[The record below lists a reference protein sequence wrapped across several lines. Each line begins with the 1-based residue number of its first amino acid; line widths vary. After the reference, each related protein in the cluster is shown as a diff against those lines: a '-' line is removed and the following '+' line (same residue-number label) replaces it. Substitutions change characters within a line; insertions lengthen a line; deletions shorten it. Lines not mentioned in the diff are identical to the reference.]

1 MNWLRRVHRRSQLE
15 QSGARPPRTFSLRSS
30 QRGQAIVEAAGA
42 VAFLLLLVIGIV
54 DFAPAVV
61 RSAQLTQAVRDGAA
75 FARTAPTS
83 TFQIRKRVVNSA
95 PGVYGTKTDAQITA
109 MTSTEI
115 GITCTVGLST
125 TAVACS
131 SAVVGDSITVTATYI
146 YPPLTGLFAAI
157 MQAPVEITRSATA
170 EIF

>member
-1 MNWLRRVHRRSQLE
+1 MKWLRREHRRIMFHLH
-15 QSGARPPRTFSLRSS
+15 GPRRPCANGVCSA

-61 RSAQLTQAVRDGAA
+61 RSAQLTQAVRDGVA

-83 TFQIRKRVVNSA
+83 TFEIRKRVVNSA

-109 MTSTEI
+109 MTTTEI
-115 GITCTVGLST
+115 AVTCATGLSGS
-125 TAVACS
+125 AKSCS
-131 SAVVGDSITVTATYI
+131 TAVVGDSITVTATYI
-146 YPPLTGLFAAI
+146 YPPLTGLFANI
-157 MQAPVEITRSATA
+157 MQAPVEIIRSATA